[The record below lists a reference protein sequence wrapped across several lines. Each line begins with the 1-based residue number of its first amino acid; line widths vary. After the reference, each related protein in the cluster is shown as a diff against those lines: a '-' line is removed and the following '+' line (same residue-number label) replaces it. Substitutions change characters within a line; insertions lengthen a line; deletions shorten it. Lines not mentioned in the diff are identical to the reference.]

1 MSENAQRRAQEL
13 ECLVCM
19 FEFDGSL
26 AIDDTDAAAEH
37 AQLLSAGLQDDSLY
51 PELHISVKLPYR
63 IHEIFLILT
72 MPRSYPSSEGLR
84 ARVRSETM
92 PSAAI
97 EDLSEMCA
105 HLCQS
110 KAGEESALDVI
121 MSLNEAMDDYE
132 AAEVALASDIAAAA
146 AAMESCSWTSSSKN
160 TEYHFVMQEDTLG
173 RRCIWSHHI
182 CCPFKRRY
190 IQQCARELRLG
201 GWSKIG
207 FPGVIVVE
215 GGEMACQEFCSRLQK
230 LRWKALVVRGEEQV
244 RVPPGLQISSLRRL
258 PFPFVELPP
267 SGMSALAEGC
277 RSAGL
282 HALFM
287 TAMKIYS

>member
-19 FEFDGSL
+19 FDVDGSL
-26 AIDDTDAAAEH
+26 IIDDADAAADH
-37 AQLLSAGLQDDSLY
+37 AQLLAAGLQDDSLY
-51 PELHISVKLPYR
+51 PELQISVKLPYR
-63 IHEIFLILT
+63 IHEIFLVLT
-72 MPRSYPSSEGLR
+72 LPRAYPSAEALR

-92 PSAAI
+92 PSAAV

-105 HLCQS
+105 HLCNS
-110 KAGEESALDVI
+110 RAGEEAALHVI
-121 MSLNEAMDDYE
+121 MSLNEAMEDYE
-132 AAEVALASDIAAAA
+132 AAEVAVMSEMTEAAAVVA
-146 AAMESCSWTSSSKN
+146 AGSKN
-160 TEYHFVMQEDTLG
+160 TEYQFDSRESVLG

-207 FPGVIVVE
+207 FPGVIIVE
-215 GGEMACQEFCSRLQK
+215 GGEMACQEFCSRLQR

-244 RVPPGLQISSLRRL
+244 PVPAGSQIASLRLL
-258 PFPFVELPP
+258 PFHFVELPP
-267 SGMSALAEGC
+267 SGMSTLAEGC
-277 RSAGL
+277 RTVGL